1 MGEPSLFPSEDS
13 ASSHP
18 DDARHWAKTYA
29 ELLRTLPPEV
39 SGTEIEADLAE
50 RVEFW
55 EARLR
60 TLLEEQPHLV
70 SPLHRNR
77 PARVRTVPRPPP
89 QRK

>member
-1 MGEPSLFPSEDS
+1 MGGPSLFPSENL
-13 ASSHP
+13 ASLHP

-29 ELLRTLPPEV
+29 ELLRTLPPAM
-39 SGTEIEADLAE
+39 SGTDVESDLAE

-60 TLLEEQPHLV
+60 ALVLEVPHLV

-77 PARVRTVPRPPP
+77 PPRVRALPRAP
-89 QRK
+89 RESI